1 MKKIFNY
8 YLSNHYLDL
17 LTFGVVFF
25 LIRHFDLQ
33 QYIHISEK
41 TSLYSSLIG
50 LSGTIL
56 SLGAMSATLLVSIS
70 PNNLFE
76 RLLRELG
83 DSLLRNIFKSLGY
96 IFISILFFIA
106 LSVKV
111 IQQNNFIESGFFLF
125 AVIYLFS
132 NTMRFGTMLYRIL
145 KVRVG

>member
-1 MKKIFNY
+1 
-8 YLSNHYLDL
+8 
-17 LTFGVVFF
+17 
-25 LIRHFDLQ
+25 
-33 QYIHISEK
+33 
-41 TSLYSSLIG
+41 
-50 LSGTIL
+50 
-56 SLGAMSATLLVSIS
+56 MSATLLVSIS

-106 LSVKV
+106 LSVKF

-125 AVIYLFS
+125 AVTYLFS
-132 NTMRFGTMLYRIL
+132 NTMRFGTMLYRVL